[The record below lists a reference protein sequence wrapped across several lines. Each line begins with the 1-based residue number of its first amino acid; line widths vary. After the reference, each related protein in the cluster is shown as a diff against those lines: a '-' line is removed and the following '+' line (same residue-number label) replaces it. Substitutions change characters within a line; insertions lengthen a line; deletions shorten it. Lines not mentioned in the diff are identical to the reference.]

1 MMAWETDSRL
11 VECAEALRRIHKLCE
26 DWQKCTRHKDV
37 VLINTSTIMKIVVEM
52 DVRLTNEKTVRK

>member
-1 MMAWETDSRL
+1 MSSWEMEDRFF
-11 VECAEALRRIHKLCE
+11 ECAEALRRIHKLCE

-52 DVRLTNEKTVRK
+52 DVRLTNDKAES